1 MIKIAPS
8 ILTADFANLG
18 AAAEQLK
25 LWQADWLHLDVMDGR
40 FVPNLTFGPAM
51 CAALR
56 KRCDLPFDA
65 HLMVETPADWI
76 EPFRDAGT
84 DILTFHVE
92 AETHIHRT
100 LERIHATKVFSANL
114 VTEKLLPLAD
124 YFGSAAGDA
133 PGKMDVP
140 FDWERGAKLNVPVL
154 CDSPVAF
161 ELEAAEFLPHGEA
174 EVILCKIRNV
184 LMDET
189 LADPGVSAEEKLR
202 RIAPIRTTCA
212 TYFGWDGRSMGA
224 WHEPG
229 KAVRPG
235 GEK

>member
-18 AAAEQLK
+18 LAAEQLK

-76 EPFRDAGT
+76 EPFRDAGA

-100 LERIHATKVFSANL
+100 LERIHAAGMRAGVVLNPATPVTSCEHVLENCDL
-114 VTEKLLPLAD
+114 VLLMSVNPGFGGQKFIPAVVEKIRRLRRMID
-124 YFGSAAGDA
+124 
-133 PGKMDVP
+133 
-140 FDWERGAKLNVPVL
+140 ERGLNCEIEVDGGINPQTAKLCADAGATVL
-154 CDSPVAF
+154 VAGNSI
-161 ELEAAEFLPHGEA
+161 LSASDPAGMVRQLRGE
-174 EVILCKIRNV
+174 
-184 LMDET
+184 
-189 LADPGVSAEEKLR
+189 
-202 RIAPIRTTCA
+202 
-212 TYFGWDGRSMGA
+212 
-224 WHEPG
+224 
-229 KAVRPG
+229 
-235 GEK
+235 